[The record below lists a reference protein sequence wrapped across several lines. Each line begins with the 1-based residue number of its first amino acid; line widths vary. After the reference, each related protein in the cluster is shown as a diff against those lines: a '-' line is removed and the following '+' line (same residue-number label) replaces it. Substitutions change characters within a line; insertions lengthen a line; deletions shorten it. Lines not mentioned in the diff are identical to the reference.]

1 MREEKHLNG
10 HKGKSGQASFKQW
23 RKETSNHVAD
33 ALKPSSN
40 PEEADVFEAKKALQT
55 GKEQPVANYLRDL
68 AERLRRRAPHAGTKV
83 FPLKRRR
90 VAVATGKAIPW
101 NHGDLQVEEA
111 FEQGNEELLASFD
124 RDAVLLEHLAAALDG
139 APGSWGW
146 RLNFK
151 RSRRGRPSDVAKVF
165 HHSRISTDL
174 KSEILRAGEGK
185 GPGKQDSAIHAL
197 KQERGISRSTVM
209 RVKARRK
216 GKHKSH

>member
-1 MREEKHLNG
+1 MREEKHLNE
-10 HKGKSGQASFKQW
+10 HKGKSVQTSFKQW
-23 RKETSNHVAD
+23 RKETSNYVAD
-33 ALKPSSN
+33 ALRPSSN

-55 GKEQPVANYLRDL
+55 GKAQPLANYLRDL
-68 AERLRRRAPHAGTKV
+68 AERLRRQARPAESMPRKQ
-83 FPLKRRR
+83 RR
-90 VAVATGKAIPW
+90 VPAATGKTIPW
-101 NHGDLQVEEA
+101 NDGDLQVEEA
-111 FEQGNEELLASFD
+111 IGQGNEELLESLD

-165 HHSRISTDL
+165 HDSRISTDL

-216 GKHKSH
+216 GKPKSH